1 MKRQLLRI
9 ITTAL
14 IACGAILA
22 ADKTWT
28 GQITA
33 GMCKTGM
40 ELGLRVRVNPNSNSS
55 SGMPPISAPHRAHL
69 QPGGIERAAS
79 VWSLSPSPRPV
90 EEIVDGRERESR
102 VRPIEEALGKAN
114 QKA

>member
-1 MKRQLLRI
+1 MIRQIVSLTL
-9 ITTAL
+9 TAVFVC
-14 IACGAILA
+14 AASLA
-22 ADKTWT
+22 AAQTWT

-90 EEIVDGRERESR
+90 EEIVDGRERESH
-102 VRPIEEALGKAN
+102 VRPVEEALGKAN